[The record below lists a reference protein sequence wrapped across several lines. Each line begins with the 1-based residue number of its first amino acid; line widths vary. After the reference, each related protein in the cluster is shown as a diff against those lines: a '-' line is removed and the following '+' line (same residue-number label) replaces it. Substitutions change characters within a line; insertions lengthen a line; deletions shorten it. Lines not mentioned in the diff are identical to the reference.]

1 MGMGTYK
8 TVILEAFLLFP
19 IVALL
24 ITVPYL
30 VHSYRRYGSAL
41 GLRTVVVYSFVLY
54 LMCVYFLVVLPLPP
68 IDQVAA
74 LTTPYVQLVPFAWVA
89 DTFKEAHVVAGEPAS
104 YLSLVRN
111 KAFLQA
117 FFNVVMTVP
126 FGMYLRYYF
135 RCGLLKTAVL
145 SLGLS
150 LFFELTQLSGLYG
163 LYPRPYRIFD
173 VDDLMLNTLG
183 GVVGYAL
190 VGPLMRVLPTREELD
205 AASLRRGRQVSF
217 TRRVL
222 ALAFD
227 GVIVAVLCG
236 AVHWMLGRLGWIE
249 LPVSSAYIVI
259 VVYFV
264 GVPLVLGGRTLGYV
278 LLRLRVVSSDGRSA
292 RWWQLVTRF
301 GMLVGVFVLLPWLV
315 DLVLGW
321 RVSYGLTDAS
331 SAALLKVVLGGLWAF
346 VGLYLFIR
354 AAMHK
359 PLFYERLSKTELLST
374 VEG

>member
-19 IVALL
+19 VVALL

-30 VHSYRRYGSAL
+30 VYSYRRYGSAL
-41 GLRTVVVYSFVLY
+41 GLRTVVTYSFVLY

-68 IDQVAA
+68 VEQVTA
-74 LTTPYVQLVPFAWVA
+74 LTTPYVQLMPFAWVS
-89 DTFKEAHVVAGEPAS
+89 DMFKEAHIVAGDPAS

-117 FFNVVMTVP
+117 FFNMVMTVP

-135 RCGLLKTAVL
+135 RCGLLKTTVL

-173 VDDLMLNTLG
+173 VDDLILNTLG

-217 TRRVL
+217 MRRVL

-227 GVIVAVLCG
+227 GVVVAVLCG
-236 AVHWMLGRLGWIE
+236 VVRWILGYLGWIG
-249 LPVSSAYIVI
+249 LPIPSTQAVI
-259 VVYFV
+259 LTYFV
-264 GVPLVLGGRTLGYV
+264 AVPMVLGGRTLGYA
-278 LLRLRVVSSDGRSA
+278 LLRLRVVADDGRPA
-292 RWWQLVTRF
+292 RWWQLVARF
-301 GMLVGVFVLLPWLV
+301 GTLVGVFVLLPWVV

-321 RVSYGLTDAS
+321 RVSYGLTDSS
-331 SAALLKVVLGGLWAF
+331 SALLLKIVLGGLWAF

-354 AAMHK
+354 AAMHR
-359 PLFYERLSKTELLST
+359 PLFYERLSRTKLVST
-374 VEG
+374 VEE